1 MQILNEKEGNFVI
14 NGILGVLNKNLLSL
28 YQVYLDVFAWFLS
41 MLALISIDPPFL
53 GHLVAILQEQLIHE
67 SLQA

>member
-28 YQVYLDVFAWFLS
+28 YQVYLVVFAWFLS
-41 MLALISIDPPFL
+41 MLVLISIDPPFL
-53 GHLVAILQEQLIHE
+53 GHLVAIPLGQLIHE